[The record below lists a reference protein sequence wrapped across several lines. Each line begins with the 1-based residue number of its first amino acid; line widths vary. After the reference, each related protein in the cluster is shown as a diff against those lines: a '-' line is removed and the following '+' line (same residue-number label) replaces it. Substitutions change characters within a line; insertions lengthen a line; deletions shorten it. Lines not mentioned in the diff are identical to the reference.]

1 MPIIRGEHSF
11 DGQFTQIPNAWI
23 RDARLSY
30 KARGLLA
37 ELLSHSPGFEI
48 SREKLS
54 KNGQDGDRAIRSAIR
69 ELESVGYLKRSQN
82 RTEQNQFAAAVWI
95 TQDPESPSVRFAPAG
110 NALADNA
117 GVKNTIEKNTKDLD
131 NSLSNLDVLF
141 SEFWKEY
148 PRKKDKGSAFKAFRS
163 ALKRGKFEEILA
175 GAIAYANDPTRKPE
189 YTKFP
194 ATWLNAD
201 AWENE
206 ISPSP
211 DSEAAER
218 NRIRREKEIERTRK
232 FLEEQEALRSEATD
246 GPLLCEHGANIAL
259 GKRCIATI
267 KV

>member
-23 RDARLSY
+23 RDTRLSY

-37 ELLSHSPGFEI
+37 ELLSHNPGFEI

-54 KNGQDGDRAIRSAIR
+54 KNGQDGDRAIRSAIA

-95 TQDPESPSVRFAPAG
+95 TQDPESPSVRFAPAD

-117 GVKNTIEKNTKDLD
+117 RLKNTIEKKTKKD
-131 NSLSNLDVLF
+131 NLYTSNLDALF
-141 SEFWKEY
+141 SEFWREY
-148 PRKKDKGSAFKAFRS
+148 PRKKDKGSALKAFRS
-163 ALKRGKFEEILA
+163 ALKRAKFEEILA
-175 GAIAYANDPTRKPE
+175 GAIAYANDPERKPE

-194 ATWLNAD
+194 STWLNAD

-206 ISPSP
+206 ITPSP
-211 DSEAAER
+211 GSEAAER
-218 NRIRREKEIERTRK
+218 NRIRREKEVEATRQ
-232 FLEEQEALRSEATD
+232 FLAEQEELKRKAVA
-246 GPLLCEHGANIAL
+246 PKKCEHDRIIAL
-259 GKRCIATI
+259 CPVCIA
-267 KV
+267 KMK